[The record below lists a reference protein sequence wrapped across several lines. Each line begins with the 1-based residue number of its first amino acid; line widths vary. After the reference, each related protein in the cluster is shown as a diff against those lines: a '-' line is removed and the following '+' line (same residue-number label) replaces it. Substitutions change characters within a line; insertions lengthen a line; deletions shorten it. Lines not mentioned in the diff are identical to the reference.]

1 LNLLWA
7 NKLSSYNTMKKL
19 SILLSLSL
27 LVACNQNDLPTLK
40 KSLSE
45 KKAELKEMQ
54 VEIDSLEQRIA
65 RLDTTNIEVDVKLT
79 PVKVKSMANEVFQ
92 HFVRLN
98 ATVSSKENVR
108 LSAEGNGRVVSINVD
123 EGDPIQKGATILR
136 LESDFIEG
144 QLQEAEAAYKLAK
157 TTFERRQR
165 LWKDSIG
172 SEIEFLNAETNFKA
186 AENRVK
192 QARAQYENTFVKAPV
207 SGTVDLI
214 TVNEGEF
221 VGAGTPVA
229 RVVDLSNLELQT
241 DLSEKYLKNVKVGD
255 SVNVKIP
262 SLGLEQKEAVIFTS
276 QYINPENRSFTVKVG
291 LKNNDAM
298 IKPNL
303 LAEIKL
309 KDYENKEAFVL
320 PSMAILKDLKGD
332 YVYLAEAEDDG
343 FIAHKVYVQIGRS
356 FGEKSEIVGGLE
368 SGSKVIVAGA
378 SEVTDGQL
386 VEIQ

>member
-1 LNLLWA
+1 
-7 NKLSSYNTMKKL
+7 MKKL

-40 KSLSE
+40 KSLTE
-45 KKAELKEMQ
+45 KKTELKEIQ

-79 PVKVKSMANEVFQ
+79 PVKVKSMASEVFQ

-123 EGDPIQKGATILR
+123 EGDRIQKGATILR

-144 QLQEAEAAYKLAK
+144 QLQEAEAAFKLAK

-262 SLGLEQKEAVIFTS
+262 SLGLEQKETVIFTS

-291 LKNNDAM
+291 LENSDAM

-343 FIAHKVYVQIGRS
+343 FIARKVYVQIGRS
-356 FGEKSEIVGGLE
+356 FGEKSEIESGLE